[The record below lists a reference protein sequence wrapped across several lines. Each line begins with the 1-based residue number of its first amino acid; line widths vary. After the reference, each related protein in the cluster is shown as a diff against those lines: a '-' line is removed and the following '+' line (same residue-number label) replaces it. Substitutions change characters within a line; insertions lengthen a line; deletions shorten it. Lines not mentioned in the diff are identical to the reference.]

1 MKKRLTFALAFA
13 LALVMGIA
21 MTGCGSGSESDSGSD
36 SGSDGGSLA
45 PAAKPSVDLSQLE
58 WNVEPGIVDGVRAVV
73 FGFTNNTDYEIVD
86 FDLEFKVKDDVTN
99 EQLEASSELK
109 EKASDMDHDIGE
121 ITFSAITHKCVAPGD
136 SVENCV
142 CNLDGT
148 IQYYT
153 DFDSYELFE
162 PDMLTAVV
170 ASDGKLYAAYYDF
183 ASGKTTMGD
192 ETEDAYT
199 WSDSAIAKALPKPDV
214 RYLMITS
221 DDEDYLSAE
230 AYGVS
235 EDTFEAYVAACKE
248 NGFDQDVDE
257 YDGNYTAKNAD
268 GIEVDVSYI
277 SSDDQ
282 MYITADKEETE

>member
-1 MKKRLTFALAFA
+1 MKKILTLMLAFA
-13 LALVMGIA
+13 LAMMMGIA
-21 MTGCGSGSESDSGSD
+21 MTACGAGSGSD
-36 SGSDGGSLA
+36 SGSDGGSPA
-45 PAAKPSVDLSQLE
+45 PAAKPSVDLSQVE
-58 WNVEPGIVDGVRAVV
+58 WNVESGIVDGIRAVV
-73 FGFTNNTDYEIVD
+73 FGYTNNTDYEIVD
-86 FDLEFKVKDDVTN
+86 FDLEFKVKGDVTS
-99 EQLEASSELK
+99 EQLETSSELK

-121 ITFSAITHKCVAPGD
+121 ITFSAITHKCVAPGE

-162 PDMLTAVV
+162 PDMLTAVI
-170 ASDGKLYAAYYDF
+170 AADGKVYAAYYDF

-192 ETEDAYT
+192 EAEDAYT

-214 RYLMITS
+214 RYLMIS
-221 DDEDYLSAE
+221 LDEEDYLSAE

-235 EDTFEAYVAACKE
+235 RDTFEAYVTACKE
-248 NGFDQDVDE
+248 KGFDQDVDE
-257 YDGNYTAKNAD
+257 YDDSFSAANGE
-268 GIEVDVSYI
+268 GVSVDVRYI

-282 MYITADKEETE
+282 MYISADKEETE

>member
-1 MKKRLTFALAFA
+1 MKKILIMVLAFA
-13 LALVMGIA
+13 MAMAMGIA
-21 MTGCGSGSESDSGSD
+21 MTGCGSGSGSGSD
-36 SGSDGGSLA
+36 SGSDGGSPA
-45 PAAKPSVDLSQLE
+45 PAAKPSVDLSQVE
-58 WNVEPGIVDGVRAVV
+58 WNVESGIVDGVRAVV
-73 FGFTNNTDYEIVD
+73 FGYTNNTDYEIVD
-86 FDLEFKVKDDVTN
+86 FDLEFKVKEGVTS

-162 PDMLTAVV
+162 PDMMTAVV
-170 ASDGKLYAAYYDF
+170 ASDGKVYAAYYDF

-192 ETEDAYT
+192 DAEDAYT

-257 YDGNYTAKNAD
+257 YDGNFTAKNAD

>member
-1 MKKRLTFALAFA
+1 MKKILTLGLAFA
-13 LALVMGIA
+13 LAMMMGIA
-21 MTGCGSGSESDSGSD
+21 MTGCGSGSGSD
-36 SGSDGGSLA
+36 AGSDGGSPS
-45 PAAKPSVDLSQLE
+45 PAGKPSVDLSQIE
-58 WNVEPGIVDGVRAVV
+58 WNVESGIVDGIRAVV
-73 FGFTNNTDYEIVD
+73 FGYTNNTDYEIVD
-86 FDLEFKVKDDVTN
+86 FDLEFKVKEGVTN

-121 ITFSAITHKCVAPGD
+121 MTFSAITHKCVAPGE

-170 ASDGKLYAAYYDF
+170 ASDGKVYVAYYDF

-192 ETEDAYT
+192 ESEDVYT
-199 WSDSAIAKALPKPDV
+199 WPDSAITKALPKPDV
-214 RYLMITS
+214 RYLMVS
-221 DDEDYLSAE
+221 MENEDYLSLE
-230 AYGVS
+230 AFGVS
-235 EDTFEAYVAACKE
+235 KDTFEAYVAACKE
-248 NGFDQDVDE
+248 KGFDQDVDE
-257 YDGNYTAKNAD
+257 DDDSFTASNGEGVK
-268 GIEVDVSYI
+268 VDLRYI

>member
-1 MKKRLTFALAFA
+1 MKKILTLMLAFV

-21 MTGCGSGSESDSGSD
+21 MTGCGSGSGSD
-36 SGSDGGSLA
+36 SGSDGGSPA
-45 PAAKPSVDLSQLE
+45 PAGKPSVDLSQIE
-58 WNVEPGIVDGVRAVV
+58 WNVESGIVDGVRAVV
-73 FGFTNNTDYEIVD
+73 FGYTNNTDYEIVD

-121 ITFSAITHKCVAPGD
+121 MTFSAITHKCVAPGE

-162 PDMLTAVV
+162 PDMMTAVL
-170 ASDGKLYAAYYDF
+170 ASDGKVYAAYYDF
-183 ASGKTTMGD
+183 ASGKTTIGD
-192 ETEDAYT
+192 ESEDAYT
-199 WSDSAIAKALPKPDV
+199 WPDSAIAKALPKPDV
-214 RYLMITS
+214 RYLMVS
-221 DDEDYLSAE
+221 MEDEDYLSLE

-235 EDTFEAYVAACKE
+235 KDTFEAYVAACKE